1 MLWIRD
7 IFARIRIRGI
17 RTTDLRIRMLDPD
30 PEGPK
35 HTQHWLKHT
44 KVLAAAR
51 LCTLSLSN
59 GQFWGSRFCKLYS
72 CVMCAGT
79 PDGLHCAAEGI
90 LAGRRW
96 VSSQGDPWG
105 FHTDTLR
112 HVERTRFVSF
122 SSQRVGYWMIY
133 RVPSFLVVVW
143 FGSTPTPSIPLSP
156 S

>member
-1 MLWIRD
+1 M
-7 IFARIRIRGI
+7 
-17 RTTDLRIRMLDPD
+17 TDPD
-30 PEGPK
+30 PGGPK
-35 HTQHWLKHT
+35 TYGSWDHADPDPLQWLKHT
-44 KVLAAAR
+44 QIFAARR

-72 CVMCAGT
+72 FVMCAGT

-90 LAGRRW
+90 LAGRRR

-122 SSQRVGYWMIY
+122 SSQRVPVGYWMIY
-133 RVPSFLVVVW
+133 RVPSFPAVVDSAPRPPSQSVLP
-143 FGSTPTPSIPLSP
+143 PT
-156 S
+156 